1 MKLLSSLA
9 LYSNDIQSSKI
20 LIESQRIANTH
31 KFQTLI
37 SLQLLFPEV
46 SLDSV
51 SSKNLVQHLS
61 TMKKIQFLTLHLKGD
76 DEGLMILI
84 EGILEIKTLNLVK
97 MFYVKQGISSNKD
110 YNARLELLKFLKDI
124 KQWELLIQ
132 EENHTKQKALSNKKA
147 CNIF

>member
-1 MKLLSSLA
+1 
-9 LYSNDIQSSKI
+9 
-20 LIESQRIANTH
+20 
-31 KFQTLI
+31 
-37 SLQLLFPEV
+37 
-46 SLDSV
+46 
-51 SSKNLVQHLS
+51 
-61 TMKKIQFLTLHLKGD
+61 
-76 DEGLMILI
+76 
-84 EGILEIKTLNLVK
+84 